1 MIHKILLYEIG
12 IFFLGGTTSHR
23 NGLDDHFS
31 QNLKSYINNCT
42 VYLYLFLFVNLLQTV
57 HSSVH
62 AAWIL
67 LLKYGNSIY
76 VIQ

>member
-1 MIHKILLYEIG
+1 MKLV
-12 IFFLGGTTSHR
+12 FFWGGTTSHR
-23 NGLDDHFS
+23 NGLDGHFS
-31 QNLKSYINNCT
+31 QNLISYINNCT
-42 VYLYLFLFVNLLQTV
+42 VYFYFLFVNLLQTV